1 MKKEALAQVF
11 PVNLVKFLR
20 TLIFIEHLWW
30 LLSSFS
36 GMLYERDVLKN
47 IKFIDALKKTSSGGV
62 LSKDVFKSFAKS
74 KEKYLCDNLFFKF
87 QTGNLTLSETITGD
101 VQ

>member
-1 MKKEALAQVF
+1 MF

-30 LLSSFS
+30 LLLEISSFS

>member
-1 MKKEALAQVF
+1 MF

-30 LLSSFS
+30 LLLEISSFS

-47 IKFIDALKKTSSGGV
+47 IKFIDKLKKTSSGGA
-62 LSKDVFKSFAKS
+62 LSKNVLKSFAKS
-74 KEKYLCDNLFFKF
+74 TEKDLCGNLFFKL
-87 QTGNLTLSETITGD
+87 QTGNLKVSETVTGD